1 MCLQIKRLLKET
13 KACNEKEVA
22 LNHHHLPMN
31 ICNKINAWKVKLANK
46 AL

>member
-1 MCLQIKRLLKET
+1 MTR
-13 KACNEKEVA
+13 ACNEKDLVA

-46 AL
+46 RDFKA